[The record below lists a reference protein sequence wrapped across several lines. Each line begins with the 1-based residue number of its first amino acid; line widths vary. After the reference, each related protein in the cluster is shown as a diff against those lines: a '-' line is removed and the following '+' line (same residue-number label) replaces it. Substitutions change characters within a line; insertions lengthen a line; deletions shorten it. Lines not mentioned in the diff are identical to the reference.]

1 VFFTAAKM
9 DSESETTAPE
19 LSETLVE
26 FVTTHSVE
34 ELYAF
39 IKDLDKVCILIKIPL
54 HLLSF

>member
-1 VFFTAAKM
+1 M